1 MDLVEAFAREIVREG
16 AYGFDRALKEGVSP
30 GFLGVVLS
38 ENLELV
44 VPVLLARAKEV
55 GEAYCPECGEY
66 RDLAGATRSGDMAH
80 CARCGT
86 GLRADHCALCGEDLH
101 DPETGVWNGVRV
113 AGFSVC
119 SGCEARARRVLR
131 LSRGGKGV

>member
-1 MDLVEAFAREIVREG
+1 MDLVEAFAREVVSEG
-16 AYGFDRALKEGVSP
+16 AYTFKRAVEEGISP

-44 VPVLLARAKEV
+44 VPVLLARAREV
-55 GEAYCPECGEY
+55 GEAYCPKCREY
-66 RDLAGATRSGDMAH
+66 RDLAGATRIGDMAR
-80 CARCGT
+80 CPRCGT

-101 DPETGVWNGVRV
+101 YPETGVWNGVRV

-119 SGCEARARRVLR
+119 PGCEGKARRVLA
-131 LSRGGKGV
+131 GGGAR